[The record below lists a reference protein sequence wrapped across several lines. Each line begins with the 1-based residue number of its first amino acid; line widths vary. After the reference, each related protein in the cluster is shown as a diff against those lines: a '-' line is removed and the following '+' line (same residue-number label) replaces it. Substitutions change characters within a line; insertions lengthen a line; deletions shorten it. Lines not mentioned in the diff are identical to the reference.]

1 MEHLSQYP
9 GLGLEGR
16 GEELRR
22 LAMVEWTFVGC
33 ALMNTRGGGGGG
45 VGWIKIL
52 IPLNRAAH
60 LRG

>member
-1 MEHLSQYP
+1 MEHLSQSP

-16 GEELRR
+16 EEELRR

-33 ALMNTRGGGGGG
+33 ALMNTREGEKVWFGSNPR
-45 VGWIKIL
+45 
-52 IPLNRAAH
+52 PLKWAAH